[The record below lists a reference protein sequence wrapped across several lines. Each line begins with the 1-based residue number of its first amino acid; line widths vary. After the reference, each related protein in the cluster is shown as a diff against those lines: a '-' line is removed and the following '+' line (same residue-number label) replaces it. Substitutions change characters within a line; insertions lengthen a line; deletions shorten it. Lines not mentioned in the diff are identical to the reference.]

1 VCVHPIDKLMC
12 IIPVKFAVPPTGKT
26 TYVCLNVFFYCEHL
40 SVCLSM
46 HYCIAFDLSMPDWLK
61 PSHRCSI
68 YFFRFFIFTFTTET
82 FERTNQPKIECSFAC
97 IAGGQKNH
105 HQKTRF
111 KFPFD
116 SNWNLNRICFGKMLN
131 WLGSSVFYT
140 CCLLCLSDW
149 LWKDELL
156 CWENLDVKISP
167 RRGHCRFFIFSFLDI
182 WQKSAFFQSAE
193 TLSP

>member
-1 VCVHPIDKLMC
+1 MC

-82 FERTNQPKIECSFAC
+82 FERTNRPKIECSFAC
-97 IAGGQKNH
+97 IAGGQKTII
-105 HQKTRF
+105 KKLVSSFRLIRIETWIEF
-111 KFPFD
+111 VSAKCWTD
-116 SNWNLNRICFGKMLN
+116 SAARCSILVACYACLTGFEKMNYFVGK
-131 WLGSSVFYT
+131 
-140 CCLLCLSDW
+140 
-149 LWKDELL
+149 
-156 CWENLDVKISP
+156 NLDVKISP